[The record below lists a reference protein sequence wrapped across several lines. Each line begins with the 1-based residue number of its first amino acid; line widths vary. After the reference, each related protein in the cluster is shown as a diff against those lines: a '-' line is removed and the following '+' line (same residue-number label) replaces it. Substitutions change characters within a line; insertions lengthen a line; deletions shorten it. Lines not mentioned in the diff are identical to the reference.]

1 MDLLG
6 KLIEEQRTSGLSDR
20 AFARRLGVSQALWS
34 TTRSG
39 KAVVGSKILAA
50 CAREFPELGPDILRY
65 LANSQQDK
73 VHKQRHGQG

>member
-6 KLIEEQRTSGLSDR
+6 KLIEEQRRSGLSDR

-39 KAVVGSKILAA
+39 KAVIGSKILAA
-50 CAREFPELGPDILRY
+50 CAREFPQMGEDILRY
-65 LANSQQDK
+65 LAGTERGK
-73 VHKQRHGQG
+73 VHKRRRR